1 MEKDTMITVTVSD
14 AALRQAA
21 EEGMDEFVKV
31 FIDGIQKAIGGQLTN
46 ENMARLNADQITLL
60 GWLCAAYLQRA
71 GRIYLQKPLCP
82 HDARMGTAR
91 PLLPSAAMQEVVHSV
106 S

>member
-1 MEKDTMITVTVSD
+1 MITVTVSD

-31 FIDGIQKAIGGQLTN
+31 FIDGILKAIGGQLTN

-60 GWLCAAYLQRA
+60 G
-71 GRIYLQKPLCP
+71 
-82 HDARMGTAR
+82 
-91 PLLPSAAMQEVVHSV
+91 
-106 S
+106 

>member
-1 MEKDTMITVTVSD
+1 MITVTVSD

-60 GWLCAAYLQRA
+60 A
-71 GRIYLQKPLCP
+71 GTISTKRC
-82 HDARMGTAR
+82 RT
-91 PLLPSAAMQEVVHSV
+91 AAMCSLSTTGWAHLS
-106 S
+106 SKTPLPA